1 MICRMQLT
9 NVFNRLKGLPPSG
22 VRSPSLLNGAAI
34 GRSRTPRSRTRLNG
48 SHGYEGAGGQASV
61 ADTESTE
68 GYSEQ
73 ESLTSVE

>member
-1 MICRMQLT
+1 MICRIRLT
-9 NVFNRLKGLPPSG
+9 DVFRPLKGLPRNG
-22 VRSPSLLNGAAI
+22 ARSPSLLNGAAMR
-34 GRSRTPRSRTRLNG
+34 GSQTLHRTHVNG
-48 SHGYEGAGGQASV
+48 SRGYHSADGQPSV

>member
-1 MICRMQLT
+1 MICRIHLT
-9 NVFNRLKGLPPSG
+9 DVFQPLKGLPRSG
-22 VRSPSLLNGAAI
+22 ARSPSLLNGAAI
-34 GRSRTPRSRTRLNG
+34 RGSRTRHRTGHVNG
-48 SHGYEGAGGQASV
+48 SRGYHVSDGQPSV